1 MNAGELGNAIGGSGI
16 FVLLIGAWIGWSLF
30 KSKKEKKKR
39 KFFGVVED

>member
-1 MNAGELGNAIGGSGI
+1 MTAGELGNTIGSSGI
-16 FVLLIGAWIGWSLF
+16 VILLIGAWIGWSLF